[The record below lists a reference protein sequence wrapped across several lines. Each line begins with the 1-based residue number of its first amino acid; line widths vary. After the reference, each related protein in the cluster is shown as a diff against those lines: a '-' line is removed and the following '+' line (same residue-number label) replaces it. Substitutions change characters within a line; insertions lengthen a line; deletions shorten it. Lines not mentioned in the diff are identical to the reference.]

1 MKFLM
6 TPKNKMIAIVGEAI
20 TKTLKHYANTQPN
33 LASEATRMH
42 IAADILDKILKVI
55 DDPNFK
61 K

>member
-1 MKFLM
+1 M

-42 IAADILDKILKVI
+42 IATDILDEVLKVT
-55 DDPNFK
+55 DEQ
-61 K
+61 